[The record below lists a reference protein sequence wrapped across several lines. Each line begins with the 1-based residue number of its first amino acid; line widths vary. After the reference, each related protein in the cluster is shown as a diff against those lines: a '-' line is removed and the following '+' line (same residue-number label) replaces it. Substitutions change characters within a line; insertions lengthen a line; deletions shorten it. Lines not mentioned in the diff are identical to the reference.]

1 MDGKGYHRRMTTPL
15 PNSPEAKYW
24 GLLFGVR
31 RSVRYHQ
38 RRRDFYER
46 FHGFVLLVAAVGGIA
61 TIAALGSERTA
72 LQWLAPAIVTL
83 LALLDLF
90 AGSLRKAWLH
100 ADLARRFIALER
112 ELVAQQAEPTAA
124 ALLEIERERLAIEAD
139 EPPIRRVLDTLCHN
153 ELWRAMG
160 YPESEVAPVSFLQ
173 RVFAHYFD
181 FRFDAAGR
189 SGQKAE
195 A

>member
-1 MDGKGYHRRMTTPL
+1 MTAPV

-38 RRRDFYER
+38 RRRDFFER
-46 FHGFVLLVAAVGGIA
+46 FHGFVLLGAAAGGIA
-61 TIAALGSERTA
+61 TIAAFGSEPLAALPTA
-72 LQWLAPAIVTL
+72 VKLLPAAVVTL

-90 AGSLRKAWLH
+90 AGSMPKAGLH

-112 ELVAQQAEPTAA
+112 ELVGQQAEPMMA

-160 YPESEVAPVSFLQ
+160 YPESQITPVSFFQ
-173 RVFAHYFD
+173 RVFAHTFD
-181 FRFDAAGR
+181 FRFDAAAR
-189 SGQKAE
+189 TPKVE

>member
-1 MDGKGYHRRMTTPL
+1 MTAPL

-31 RSVRYHQ
+31 RSVRYHN

-46 FHGFVLLVAAVGGIA
+46 FHGFVLLVAVAGGST
-61 TIAALGSERTA
+61 TIAAFGSELTA
-72 LQWLAPAIVTL
+72 ALPTAVKLLAPAAVTL
-83 LALLDLF
+83 AAISDLVV
-90 AGSLRKAWLH
+90 GSMRKAWLH
-100 ADLARRFIALER
+100 ADLARRFIVLEQK
-112 ELVAQQAEPTAA
+112 LVAQQAEPTAD
-124 ALLEIERERLAIEAD
+124 ALLEVERERLAIEAD

-160 YPESEVAPVSFLQ
+160 YPESQVAPVSFFQ

-181 FRFDAAGR
+181 FRFDAAAR
-189 SGQKAE
+189 APKVE

>member
-1 MDGKGYHRRMTTPL
+1 MTAPR
-15 PNSPEAKYW
+15 PDSPEAKYW

-38 RRRDFYER
+38 RRREFYER
-46 FHGFVLLVAAVGGIA
+46 FHGFVLLVAVAGGLA

-72 LQWLAPAIVTL
+72 LRWLAPAVVTL
-83 LALLDLF
+83 LALFDLF
-90 AGSLRKAWLH
+90 VGSMSKAWLH

-112 ELVAQQAEPTAA
+112 ELVREQAEPTAA
-124 ALLEIERERLAIEAD
+124 ALLEVERERLSIEAD

-181 FRFDAAGR
+181 FRFDAAAR
-189 SGQKAE
+189 SGRKAE

>member
-1 MDGKGYHRRMTTPL
+1 MTAPSS
-15 PNSPEAKYW
+15 NSPEPKYW

-31 RSVRYHQ
+31 RSVRYHN

-46 FHGFVLLVAAVGGIA
+46 FHGFVLFVAVAGGST
-61 TIAALGSERTA
+61 TIAAFGSELTA
-72 LQWLAPAIVTL
+72 ALPTAVKLLAPAAVTL
-83 LALLDLF
+83 AAISDLVV
-90 AGSLRKAWLH
+90 GSMRKAWLH
-100 ADLARRFIALER
+100 ADLARRFIVLEQK
-112 ELVAQQAEPTAA
+112 LVAQQAEPTAD
-124 ALLEIERERLAIEAD
+124 ALLEVERERLAIEAD

-160 YPESEVAPVSFLQ
+160 YPESQVAPVSFFQ

-181 FRFDAAGR
+181 FRFDTAAR
-189 SGQKAE
+189 APKVE